1 MKIIKAK
8 QLGQS
13 RIAYINADRIDSFH
27 SVYDNIN
34 DVKSTKIYIGQ
45 GKCEIE
51 GDKTLQIAQFMSTDD
66 NCGFLDLVDVENS
79 AYRKAHERFAKGVEH
94 VTAE

>member
-27 SVYDNIN
+27 SVYDNDN
-34 DVKSTKIYIGQ
+34 EVKSTKIYIGQ

-66 NCGFLDLVDVENS
+66 NCGFLDLTDNDVS
-79 AYRKAHERFAKGVEH
+79 AYRKAHERFAKGADYG
-94 VTAE
+94 TAE

>member
-1 MKIIKAK
+1 MKIIPPP
-8 QLGQS
+8 QLGQD

-27 SVYDNIN
+27 VVYDNDN

-51 GDKTLQIAQFMSTDD
+51 GDKTLQIAQFMATDD
-66 NCGFLDLVDVENS
+66 NCGFIDLTSDSMS
-79 AYRKAHERFAKGVEH
+79 AFDRFMKGDKYG
-94 VTAE
+94 TAE

>member
-8 QLGQS
+8 QFGKD

-27 SVYDNIN
+27 AVYDSDN

-45 GKCEIE
+45 GMCEIE
-51 GDKTLQIAQFMSTDD
+51 GDKTIQIAQFMATDD
-66 NCGFLDLVDVENS
+66 NCGFLDLVGVENS
-79 AYRKAHERFAKGVEH
+79 AYRKAHERFVKGEKDG
-94 VTAE
+94 TAE